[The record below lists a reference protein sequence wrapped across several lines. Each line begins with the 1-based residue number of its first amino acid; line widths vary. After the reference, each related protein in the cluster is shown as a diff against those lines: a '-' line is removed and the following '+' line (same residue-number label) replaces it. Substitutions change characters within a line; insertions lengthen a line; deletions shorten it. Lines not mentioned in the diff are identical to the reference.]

1 MKAAQLVVESVVPLP
16 FYGSPVSAGFPS
28 PADDYIENNIDL
40 NSLLIRHPV
49 ATFFLRVTG
58 DSMLGANINSGDVLI
73 VDRAV
78 RPQENH
84 IVIAAVNGELTVKRL
99 VFARNPGSAVATM
112 LLVAENPQYAPIPIV
127 EGTDCYVGG
136 VVRYV
141 IHPV

>member
-1 MKAAQLVVESVVPLP
+1 MKPIQIELTNNLKLP
-16 FYGSPVSAGFPS
+16 MCADPVSAGFPS

-58 DSMLGANINSGDVLI
+58 DSMIGANIMPGDVLI

-78 RPQENH
+78 RPSENR

-99 VFARNPGSAVATM
+99 VYARKVGGGTTM
-112 LLVAENPQYAPIPIV
+112 LLVAENPHYPPITISDS
-127 EGTDCYVGG
+127 TDCYVWG
-136 VVRYV
+136 VVNYV
-141 IHPV
+141 IHSV